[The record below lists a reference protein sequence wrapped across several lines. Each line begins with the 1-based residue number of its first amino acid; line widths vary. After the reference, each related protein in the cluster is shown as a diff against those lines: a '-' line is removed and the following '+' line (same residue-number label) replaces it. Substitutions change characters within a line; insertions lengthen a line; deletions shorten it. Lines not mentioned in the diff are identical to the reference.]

1 MIAEAE
7 GRLARLNGGG
17 REGEKGGEELLSCFL
32 EKVAALEG
40 KGEDGK
46 ENFREIVKEAEACQ
60 NPFIKE
66 LVAQAKQLAV
76 QET

>member
-17 REGEKGGEELLSCFL
+17 REGEKGGEELLSSFL
-32 EKVAALEG
+32 EKVAIWEG

-76 QET
+76 